1 MLLKWKLGLRDST
14 VSPVCK
20 LIAELMKNSRISSSL
35 IDERLV
41 EVLLKELLSRR
52 RWIDEKTV
60 A

>member
-1 MLLKWKLGLRDST
+1 M
-14 VSPVCK
+14 SPVCK